1 MSIDSNNLA
10 ELKQKLSEEQ
20 SRIQDELERIGKQT
34 TKAGDYSTNFNEMGE
49 DEDENASEI
58 EEYTDN
64 LALEANLEKQLKD
77 ILESLEKIEH
87 GTYGKCENCHKDIS
101 IERLMAYPSAKK
113 CMEC

>member
-1 MSIDSNNLA
+1 MSIDSNNLT

-20 SRIQDELERIGKQT
+20 ARIQNELERIGKQT
-34 TKAGDYSTNFNEMGE
+34 TKSGDYSTNFSEMGE

-77 ILESLEKIEH
+77 ILESLEKIGN
-87 GTYGKCENCHKDIS
+87 GTYGKCEKCQKDIS
-101 IERLMAYPSAKK
+101 VERLMAYPSAKK
-113 CMEC
+113 CIEC